1 MARPCAPPKPCRI
14 LKKDAMSSSAP
25 DHASPDP
32 AVGDRFSPDTLYV
45 VYDGDCPFCSR
56 YVKLLRLRDS
66 VGIVQLVDARD
77 PGAGKAV
84 VAYITGSGFSLDE
97 GMALVRGERIAHGDA
112 CVHELALLSTASG
125 YFNLFN
131 NWVFRSSTR
140 TKLLYPAMRAGRNLA
155 LRMLGRPRFQKAG

>member
-1 MARPCAPPKPCRI
+1 
-14 LKKDAMSSSAP
+14 MSSSPP

-56 YVKLLRLRDS
+56 YVKLLRLRDT
-66 VGIVQLVDARD
+66 VGAVQLVDARD
-77 PGAGKAV
+77 PGGAGAV
-84 VAYITGSGFSLDE
+84 VEYITGSGFSLDE

-112 CVHELALLSTASG
+112 CVHELALLSTASDF
-125 YFNLFN
+125 FNRFN
-131 NWVFRSSTR
+131 NWVFRSSSR

-155 LRMLGRPRFQKAG
+155 LRILGRSRFQQVG